1 MARPKLE
8 RAVFQTVRFF
18 CWEDRGFLVRRTSIG
33 TLIERERYC

>member
-18 CWEDRGFLVRRTSIG
+18 CVGRIVVFLCG
-33 TLIERERYC
+33 ERLLAR